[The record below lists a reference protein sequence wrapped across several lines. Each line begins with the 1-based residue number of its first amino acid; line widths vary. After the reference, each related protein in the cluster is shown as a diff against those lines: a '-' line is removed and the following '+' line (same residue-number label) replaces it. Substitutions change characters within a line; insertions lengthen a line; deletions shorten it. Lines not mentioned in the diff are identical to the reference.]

1 MRAKCLAMETQGTE
15 VFGLDYVR
23 AKMDPQ
29 GSKSLN
35 SAKPLILRPPTLLSE
50 VSPSIGVQLNE
61 WATLFQASV
70 TCVF

>member
-1 MRAKCLAMETQGTE
+1 MRAKCPTMETRGTE
-15 VFGLDYVR
+15 VCGLGYAR
-23 AKMDPQ
+23 AGMDAQ
-29 GSKSLN
+29 WNTSLN
-35 SAKPLILRPPTLLSE
+35 SAKPLILRPSTPLSE